1 MKNLSKYIAFAFLG
15 MAMASCGDDY
25 NDWANPQTNP
35 QEDAI
40 TIPGLTAT
48 AADAID
54 LANVS
59 EDSVSTFTLNTA
71 VLPEGFQL
79 ADARVEV
86 TPQGVE
92 GATKTTF
99 NAGIEGRA
107 AAADLS
113 DLVVNAYG
121 KRPTARTF
129 DAHVYLDAVKDGQA
143 VLIDAGKINV
153 VVTPKAPY
161 IASNYY
167 LVGDMYGEGKWA
179 LADCVKFNHSDADVY
194 EDPVFTLMV
203 TTTKDNQYWKI
214 IPQGNIDAGNPWA
227 IQNDPK
233 GVVGVTKNGDDAMS
247 GTLVTSVTKD
257 DGTTDAPNAAMIAKA
272 GIYQITINMMDYT
285 YSIKQISPEYYLVGK
300 LQGWSPEPENKTC
313 LMYAETPMVQ
323 SYTTQWN
330 DDANLKIWLGSD
342 FGVWANAY
350 GSATMADANTPTG
363 SLKSDNKAGAIIC
376 PEPGAFYTFTA
387 DFSTMTYKWTKLEN
401 QNPTEFENVSLIGV
415 GGKWGDNDDV
425 DMTQVTPHNWF
436 IETTLPVGGF
446 KIRANHGWNAGGN
459 WGYTADQKF
468 TSTGKLFNDG
478 GSSDIKI
485 ATAGKYRIFFNDI
498 TNEYAIIAVAE

>member
-1 MKNLSKYIAFAFLG
+1 MKKLSKYIAFAFLG

-59 EDSVSTFTLNTA
+59 EDSVSTFTLSTA
-71 VLPEGFQL
+71 ALPEGFKL

-113 DLVVNAYG
+113 DLVVNTYG

-285 YSIKQISPEYYLVGK
+285 YTIKQISPEYYLVGK
-300 LQGWSPEPENKTC
+300 LQGWSDKPENKTC
-313 LMYAETPMVQ
+313 LMYAESAMVQ

-342 FGVWANAY
+342 WGDWNNAY

-363 SLKSDNKAGAIIC
+363 NLKVDNKAGAIVC
-376 PEPGAFYTFTA
+376 PEPGAYYTFTA
-387 DFSTMTYKWTKLEN
+387 DFSTMTYSWTKLEN
-401 QNPTEFENVSLIGV
+401 QNPTAYEKVGLIGV
-415 GGKWGDNDDV
+415 GGDWVNDV
-425 DMTQVTPHNWF
+425 DMTEVTPHNWF
-436 IETTLPVGGF
+436 IEKTLPEGSF
-446 KIRANHGWNAGGN
+446 KIRANHEWNDAAN
-459 WGYTADQKF
+459 WGFAEGQEF
-468 TSTGKLFNDG
+468 SSTGKLITSG
-478 GSSDIKI
+478 GSKDIKI
-485 ATAGKYRIFFNDI
+485 AAGKYRIFFNDI
-498 TNEYAIIAVAE
+498 TLEYAIIAVAE